1 MSKEKQI
8 FVKNYR
14 FFAVANSLLQANLP
28 VLLPEE
34 SYQIETGDEGLLLQF
49 QSKVKSEEE
58 DNVE

>member
-1 MSKEKQI
+1 
-8 FVKNYR
+8 
-14 FFAVANSLLQANLP
+14 LQANLP